1 MNIVDVG
8 LKCLLLIL
16 LDANLE
22 VEFKNK
28 KLGVFIKNLK
38 KVYSEGKKL
47 VVDNL
52 SINFYEG

>member
-16 LDANLE
+16 LDVNLE

-28 KLGVFIKNLK
+28 KLGVFIKSLK

>member
-16 LDANLE
+16 LDVNLE

-28 KLGVFIKNLK
+28 KFGVFIKNLK